1 MAVVAT
7 VEQCPV
13 VVGRNIMHGAQAAV
27 QAQIAAQ
34 LGSVPANHE

>member
-7 VEQCPV
+7 MP
-13 VVGRNIMHGAQAAV
+13 GGGIMHDAQAAV
-27 QAQIAAQ
+27 QAQVAAQ